1 MCTVT
6 NLSADDHYFGRN
18 LDVESSNNETV
29 VITPQNY
36 QFKFRQVENI
46 DSHHAIIGM
55 AVVVDNYPLYY
66 DACNEKG
73 LCIAG
78 LNYYEAK
85 YQDLNENKDNIT
97 PYEFIP
103 WILSQ
108 CENVKEAVELIKN
121 INIVN
126 IDFSEDITLTP
137 LHWMISDND
146 ESIVV
151 EPNENDIII
160 YPNPTGILTNSPSF
174 DKQLFNLNNYRH
186 LSSKTPKNNFSSNL
200 ELNVYTNGMGAIGL
214 PGDSS
219 SMSRFVRANFNLQ
232 NILVGHTEEENVIQ
246 FFHVLDSVSQTKGCT
261 EVSQGKYE
269 YTLYSSCINA
279 NQGIYY
285 YKTYF
290 NSQINAINMYNYDLT
305 DDELAIYPL
314 NDYPEINYQNSKKE
328 EYMFN

>member
-6 NLSADDHYFGRN
+6 NLLADDHYFGRN
-18 LDVESSNNETV
+18 LDVEASNNETV

-36 QFKFRQVENI
+36 SFKFREVENI
-46 DSHHAIIGM
+46 DSHYAIIGM

-85 YQDLNENKDNIT
+85 YHELDENKDNVA
-97 PYEFIP
+97 PFEFIP

-108 CENVKEAVELIKN
+108 CETVKEAVELIKN
-121 INIVN
+121 INLVN
-126 IDFSEDITLTP
+126 INFSEDITLTP
-137 LHWMISDND
+137 LHWMISDNS
-146 ESIVV
+146 ESVV
-151 EPNENDIII
+151 IEPNADNIMI
-160 YPNPTGILTNSPSF
+160 YPNNVGVLTNSPSF
-174 DKQLFNLNNYRH
+174 DKQVFNLNDYRN
-186 LSSKTPKNNFSSNL
+186 LSSKTPKNTFGSNL
-200 ELNVYTNGMGAIGL
+200 ELDVYSNGMGAIGL
-214 PGDSS
+214 PGDLS
-219 SMSRFVRANFNLQ
+219 SMSRFVRASFTLHNVL
-232 NILVGHTEEENVIQ
+232 IGHTEEENVIQ
-246 FFHVLDSVSQTKGCT
+246 FFHVLDSVSQQRGCC

-279 NQGIYY
+279 DQGIYY

-290 NSQINAINMYNYDLT
+290 NSQINAVNMYNYDLT

-314 NDYPEINYQNSKKE
+314 NDYPQINYQNSKKE